1 MNHSGLVAAFVTPAL
16 AAIGAG
22 AMSVPILIHLLA
34 RRRFKRIRWAAMDF
48 LIDAERRNRRRIR
61 MEEWILLA
69 LRCLAVLLLGLL
81 VARPFVSPG
90 ALASA
95 WGGSR
100 GTERI
105 LVVDDSFSMGYA
117 TADDN
122 VFARSKAAV
131 RRLIESFRQETP
143 DDAVTVLRASN
154 PSNPVAVG
162 AYLDSAQAEDLL
174 ARVEALTASQRS
186 MDLATAMKT
195 VSELLARDAGIVD
208 ASVYVFSDFQRRDW
222 GPKETAGGAGRPDMS
237 ITDPLRAWQD
247 RKRSLRVYLVNV
259 GEEAAV
265 NDAVLAL
272 EVKGGRPVAGTSGVV
287 RAELAHFGPALIG
300 SLPVQVEVGQ
310 RAQEPKTLDSLAPF
324 QSASVEMESSFLRA
338 GDESVRVEMPRDAL
352 PVDNVRYASV
362 EVVSAI
368 RVLVV
373 NGEPSADEYEDEV
386 SLLRTAL
393 RPEGEVFSGHEV
405 TVIDEAALEAT
416 NLSAFHA
423 VVLANVYRIS
433 EPAVESLERFARA
446 GGGVMLFLGDQV
458 EATAYKDALYRG
470 GEGLLP
476 ALLTE
481 VAHPTEAARLV
492 VVDRLHPA
500 LGALGSGEDPL
511 GLGQIPFFGF
521 FKVQIGAADSE
532 SESEA
537 ADKNTEHR
545 KSDRPQVV
553 ARFNDADGS
562 PAIIERTFGEGRVML
577 FASTADKEW
586 NLWADHPTYLPVITE
601 LLRHLTAGGGK
612 QNDFNA
618 GAPIELEV
626 EPGVFD
632 FTVAVRTPRYPNEPE
647 ATTSIAVD
655 PNSEALRI
663 RWEQTETAGLYQFL
677 LRRLDGVETVRY
689 AAVNV
694 NPAESNLT
702 MVDDDSV
709 RQLMEG
715 VPHLYVKGIDRLS
728 SVTSEAKTE
737 LWTPVLLAAALVLM
751 SEQFLAF
758 FWGRKR

>member
-1 MNHSGLVAAFVTPAL
+1 MNYPGLLAAFVTPML

-22 AMSVPILIHLLA
+22 AMAVPILIHLLA
-34 RRRFKRIRWAAMDF
+34 RRRFKRIRWAAMEF

-69 LRCLAVLLLGLL
+69 LRCLAVLLLGFL

-95 WGGSR
+95 WGGSQR
-100 GTERI
+100 TERI
-105 LVVDDSFSMGYA
+105 LIVDDSFSMGYA
-117 TADDN
+117 TADDS
-122 VFARSKAAV
+122 VFARSKAGV

-143 DDAVTVLRASN
+143 DDAVTVLRASS
-154 PSNPVAVG
+154 PANPVAVG
-162 AYLDSAQAEDLL
+162 AYLDPEQAEDLL

-186 MDLATAMKT
+186 MDLGAAIKAAT
-195 VSELLARDAGIVD
+195 ELLARDAGIVD
-208 ASVYVFSDFQRRDW
+208 ASVYVISDFQRRDW
-222 GPKETAGGAGRPDMS
+222 GPKEGAGGAGRPDMS
-237 ITDPLRAWQD
+237 IMEPLRTWQD
-247 RKRSLRVYLVNV
+247 GKRSLRVYLVNV

-272 EVKGGRPVAGTSGVV
+272 EVKGGRPVAGTSSVV
-287 RAELAHFGPALIG
+287 RAELAHFGPAPIG
-300 SLPVQVEVGQ
+300 PVPVQVEVGQ
-310 RAQEPKTLDSLAPF
+310 RAQEPRSVESLAPY
-324 QSASVEMESSFLRA
+324 QSASVELESSFLRA

-352 PVDNVRYASV
+352 PVDNVRYSSV

-368 RVLVV
+368 RVLIV

-405 TVIDEAALEAT
+405 TVIDEAAMEGMSFST
-416 NLSAFHA
+416 FHA
-423 VVLANVYRIS
+423 VVLANVYRVS
-433 EPAVESLERFARA
+433 EPAAEALERFARA
-446 GGGVMLFLGDQV
+446 GGGVMIFLGDQV
-458 EATAYKDALYRG
+458 EATAYKDTLYRG
-470 GEGLLP
+470 GDGLLP
-476 ALLTE
+476 ALLGE
-481 VAHPTEAARLV
+481 VVHPAEAVRLV
-492 VVDRLHPA
+492 IADRLHPA
-500 LGALGSGEDPL
+500 LGALGGGEDPL

-521 FKVQIGAADSE
+521 FAAQVAAPEAEAEGGAEAPNSE
-532 SESEA
+532 GQ
-537 ADKNTEHR
+537 T
-545 KSDRPQVV
+545 DRPQVV
-553 ARFNDADGS
+553 ARFSDADQS
-562 PAIIERTFGEGRVML
+562 PAIVERSFGAGRVIL
-577 FASTADKEW
+577 FTSTADKEW

-612 QNDFNA
+612 QTDFKV
-618 GAPIELEV
+618 GTPVELRV

-632 FTVAVRTPRYPNEPE
+632 TTVAVRTPRYPNEPE
-647 ATTSIAVD
+647 ATTSIVAD
-655 PNSEALRI
+655 ANSEDLRI

-677 LRRLDGVETVRY
+677 LRRLDGVETVRF

-694 NPAESNLT
+694 DAVESNLT

-709 RQLMEG
+709 RELMEG
-715 VPHLYVKGIDRLS
+715 VPHMYVKGVDRLS

-758 FWGRKR
+758 WWGRKR